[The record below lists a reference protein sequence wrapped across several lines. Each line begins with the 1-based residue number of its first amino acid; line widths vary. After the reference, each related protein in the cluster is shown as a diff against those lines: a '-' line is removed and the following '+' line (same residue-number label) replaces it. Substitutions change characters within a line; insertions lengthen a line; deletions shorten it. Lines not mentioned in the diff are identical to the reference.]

1 MPRSRN
7 NLVCFNRGEKVIH
20 DSIPSCKCP
29 EGFTGTHCQ
38 TRFFNFGF
46 AGTPAAFLALLALA
60 VLLVG
65 GAFRNSRRSNINRA
79 RREIADKKV
88 SKLSDLMIFV

>member
-1 MPRSRN
+1 M
-7 NLVCFNRGEKVIH
+7 CFNGGVKVIH

-29 EGFTGTHCQ
+29 DGFTGTRCQ
-38 TRFFNFGF
+38 TRFFNFGV

-65 GAFRNSRRSNINRA
+65 GAFRNSRRSKINRA
-79 RREIADKKV
+79 RREIAEKKV
-88 SKLSDLMIFV
+88 SELNPKSDLKIFV